1 MRPVTHTLKQSLAV
15 FARRTGD
22 SKSTVTSPPLYCRP
36 FAAVRKSA
44 RLRRATAWLC
54 TFSFASSSLIALPQ
68 FARADPP
75 TRSVS
80 GTITLDSVDAVN
92 TRQPINFEFTPTGG
106 GSAFVRTYT
115 LDDILNG
122 HNFTLGSIPSGVYN
136 IGIKGSK
143 WLRANL
149 TGIDLTSSNY
159 SSLNAFLPG
168 GDANGD
174 NMVDIGDFGL
184 LVNAYGTMAGD
195 PTFDSRADFTCD
207 NVIDIG
213 DFGVL
218 TNNYNGAGNAYE
230 IGLTAIPGSGQISL
244 AWNTVPNATSYTLYR
259 SATPAHGST
268 PYRTGLTG
276 TTFTDTNLPAGTYYY
291 QIVANGVAGLSNETQ
306 TTVTAPAAPPA
317 SPTEPGLPYDW
328 EEMVSGVNT
337 LSGNKLTTQP
347 IVAWTMRGGMQ
358 VDFTLVHNSQGTET
372 GPLGSRWT
380 HSLDL
385 TGKIDAATGNVTLH
399 SGDGS
404 LTTYTLSGGVLTP
417 PTGVYDSLTHN
428 GDGTYTLRTKS
439 QITYQYDANLRCQSI
454 TDTNS
459 NTLIFHYDGAKPAQL
474 NYVEDV
480 NSSPHRFL
488 HLFYD
493 ANGKMTSVQDP
504 LNRQWTL
511 AYDGSGRLASVQ
523 EPMLANDTHPY
534 TTGYQYD
541 GNNTIK
547 DIITRK
553 GTDWKFGTDAA
564 GRQTY
569 QTDPAGNTTTFTY
582 TGIAVNATTT
592 NRATIVTDANG
603 NADVYAY
610 DANGRLILAA
620 DPQGYQTQIAYA
632 TNTNNVS
639 QVTDRRGKVWKYQNY
654 DVNGNCWTTIDPKQA
669 LTAYTYDAQNHLLS
683 VTDANGHTTTLTY
696 TNGNL
701 TGIEDPLHHTQTFTV
716 NSYGLL
722 TDAYDGLQKHT
733 HYGYDGNGN
742 LTQITPPVGHA
753 TNFVCDVLGRV
764 QSVTYPLGNGMTTLY
779 DTWGRVSKQSRL
791 AGTRPNTTG
800 TSLPTE
806 DVTYNYDANDNVT
819 QVTDENGHSVQ
830 ATYDN
835 NDRLLTISQNQNH
848 TYNGITGDV
857 MRYYYDGNG
866 PDGTTLTGQQG
877 LLTAQKDGN
886 GNNTFY
892 AYTLRDELARI
903 SYPDGIARNFA
914 YDPAGNPIGANYK
927 GSSYANGL
935 NTITAAYDECGNLLH
950 LFTPDAGNPQTDYV
964 YDPAYR
970 VTSVTDSSGVIGYT
984 YDEADRVRQI
994 GHRPA
999 AGQPFDTALNYAYYD
1014 NDWRRTLVLG
1024 VLPAIPDSTT
1034 TYTYNANGLL
1044 QTQTLTVPQTTFPY
1058 SVTYEYNDN
1067 DFLFRQTAPN
1077 GLVTTYGYDQ
1087 IDRLTDQSTQGSS
1100 GILFHNTFAYD
1111 PADNVIQQTDI
1122 YGGQTN
1128 TTTYQ
1133 YDWINQ
1139 LTHEQRTGTP
1149 AYDFL
1154 YAYDHHGNR
1163 VSKTIGNGGL
1173 TVPAPQFD
1181 VTNYNYNADQ
1191 LTESIEFP
1199 PTGPPREKHYTYD
1212 DQGNVIKITDEYGN
1226 TIYDATFDSFNRL
1239 KKIDTSRPKIET
1251 IYTGDVNIETIDQHT
1266 VLRDGDSA
1274 LRELLDGIDIVT
1286 MPNIVHVPM
1295 LQDPAHPPLIV
1306 EDVAASTIATTD
1318 SNQNVQSSAVYDAY
1332 GNVRAGGTGQSGYR
1346 GGRGGRTSG
1355 GVIVGNGGRAV
1366 YNPETGRY
1374 MNRDGND
1381 DTAGNEDDSGPQYDN
1396 RYTRSQNTGPH
1407 PGVAGARGF
1416 VRYTG
1421 TILDTVAS
1429 LFEPYNVVQALRGRN
1444 LMGDELSPFER
1455 FLMLIPLGLKA
1466 GKFLKFGCFVAGTPV
1481 AMADGTYK
1489 PIEQVKVGDRVLSR
1503 DAERSGPTVT
1513 EAKQVT
1519 QTSVRNN
1526 IPTLSLTFS
1535 SGETIET
1542 TSEHPFYV
1550 EGAGFVPAG
1559 RLSIGNAIVTRAGPA
1574 VKVVKVERHES
1585 GRTVYNFT
1593 VAGDHTYFVG
1603 KQSGGVW
1610 VHNIA
1615 CREFEVGIYSALK
1628 RRSIGLGLQIHH
1640 IPQAH
1645 LMEEVYEGY
1654 SRSDGLAVALRNATH
1669 TGLPATSR
1677 LRGELSGAEA
1687 RQVRQMI
1694 SQQLRDLKN
1703 AGVPKETLREI
1714 GRRMR
1719 QMYPRL
1725 YRR

>member
-1 MRPVTHTLKQSLAV
+1 MRPVTHALKQSLAV
-15 FARRTGD
+15 LARRTGD
-22 SKSTVTSPPLYCRP
+22 SKSTVTLPPPCCRP
-36 FAAVRKSA
+36 FAAMRKSA
-44 RLRRATAWLC
+44 RLRRAVAWLC
-54 TFSFASSSLIALPQ
+54 TLSFASSSLLVLPQ

-80 GTITLDSVDAVN
+80 GTITLDSVVDSH
-92 TRQPINFEFTPTGG
+92 QPINFEFTPTGG
-106 GSAFVRTYT
+106 GSAFVRTVT
-115 LDDILNG
+115 LGDILNN
-122 HNFTLGSIPSGVYN
+122 HNFTFGSIPPGVYN

-149 TGIDLTSSNY
+149 TGIDLTGSDY
-159 SSLNAFLPG
+159 SGLNAFLPG
-168 GDANGD
+168 GDANND
-174 NMVDIGDFGL
+174 NVVDIADFGL
-184 LVNAYGTMAGD
+184 LVNAYGTMTGD
-195 PTFDSRADFTCD
+195 PNFDSRADFTCD
-207 NVIDIG
+207 SVVDIG

-218 TNNYNGAGNAYE
+218 NNNYNGGGAAYE
-230 IGLTAIPGSGQISL
+230 IALTATSGSGQIALS
-244 AWNTVPNATSYTLYR
+244 WNTVPNATGYTLYR
-259 SATPAHGST
+259 SAMPAHGST

-291 QIVANGVAGLSNETQ
+291 QIVANGIAGLSNETQ

-358 VDFTLVHNSQGTET
+358 VDFTLVHNSQGAEN
-372 GPLGSRWT
+372 GPLGPRWT

-385 TGKIDAATGNVTLH
+385 TGSTDAAGNVTLH
-399 SGDGS
+399 GGDGN
-404 LTTYTLSGGVLTP
+404 LTTHTLNGGVLTP
-417 PTGVYDSLTHN
+417 PTGVYDKLTHN
-428 GDGTYTLRTKS
+428 GDGTYTLLTKS

-459 NTLIFHYDGAKPAQL
+459 NTLTFTYNGALLDHVTDATNRTLQL
-474 NYVEDV
+474 
-480 NSSPHRFL
+480 S
-488 HLFYD
+488 YD
-493 ANGKMTSVQDP
+493 ASGKLTGVTDP
-504 LNRQWTL
+504 LTRSWTL

-523 EPMLANDTHPY
+523 EPMLANDNTVY

-547 DIITRK
+547 DIITRR
-553 GTDWKFGTDAA
+553 GTDWKFGTDTA

-610 DANGRLILAA
+610 DANGRLNLTE

-632 TNTNNVS
+632 PNTNNVI
-639 QVTDRRGKVWKYQNY
+639 QITDRRGKVWKYQNY
-654 DVNGNCWTTIDPKQA
+654 DANGNCWTTIDPKLAQ
-669 LTAYTYDAQNHLLS
+669 TAATYDAQSHLLS

-696 TNGNL
+696 TNSNL
-701 TGIEDPLHHTQTFTV
+701 TRIEDPLHHTQTFTV

-733 HYGYDGNGN
+733 HYGYDAHGN

-753 TNFVCDVLGRV
+753 TNFVCDVLGRM
-764 QSVTYPLGNGMTTLY
+764 QSVTTPLGNGMTTLY
-779 DTWGRVSKQSRL
+779 DTWGRVSKQSRI
-791 AGTRPNTTG
+791 AGTRSNTTG

-806 DVTYNYDANDNVT
+806 DVNYAYDANDNVT

-857 MRYYYDGNG
+857 MQYYYDGNG
-866 PDGTTLTGQQG
+866 PDGVTLTGQLG

-903 SYPDGIARNFA
+903 SYPDTIARNFA

-927 GSSYANGL
+927 GNSYADGL
-935 NTITAAYDECGNLLH
+935 NTITAAYDECGSLLH

-970 VTSVTDSSGVIGYT
+970 VTSVTDSGGVIGYT
-984 YDEADRVRQI
+984 YDNADRVTQI

-1014 NDWRRTLVLG
+1014 NDWRSTLSLG
-1024 VLPAIPDSTT
+1024 VPPAIPDSTT
-1034 TYTYNANGLL
+1034 TYTYTANGLL
-1044 QTQTLTVPQTTFPY
+1044 QTQAMTVPQTTSPY

-1067 DFLFRQTAPN
+1067 DFLFRKTAPN
-1077 GLVTTYGYDQ
+1077 GLITTYGYDQ

-1100 GILFHNTFAYD
+1100 GVLFHNAFAYD
-1111 PADNVIQQTDI
+1111 PADNVIQQKDN

-1163 VSKTIGNGGL
+1163 VSKTVGNGGL
-1173 TVPAPQFD
+1173 TVPAPQLD
-1181 VTNYNYNADQ
+1181 VTNYKYKADQ

-1226 TIYDATFDSFNRL
+1226 TIYDATFDSRNRL

-1251 IYTGDVNIETIDQHT
+1251 IYTGDVNIETVDQHT

-1274 LRELLDGIDIVT
+1274 LKELLDGIQIFEMPDVALVPVVT
-1286 MPNIVHVPM
+1286 
-1295 LQDPAHPPLIV
+1295 DPAHPPLIV
-1306 EDVAASTIATTD
+1306 EDVAASTIAVTD
-1318 SNQNVQSSAVYDAY
+1318 SNQNVQSSAVYDAH
-1332 GNVRAGGTGQSGYR
+1332 GNVRAGGTGQSGFR
-1346 GGRGGRTSG
+1346 GGRGGRTTG
-1355 GVIVGNGGRAV
+1355 GVVVGNGGRSV
-1366 YNPETGRY
+1366 YNPETGSY
-1374 MNRDGND
+1374 MNRDGSE
-1381 DTAGNEDDSGPQYDN
+1381 AEDDGSPQFDN
-1396 RYTRSQNTGPH
+1396 ASTHWQNSGPH
-1407 PGVAGARGF
+1407 PGVAGVRGF

-1421 TILDTVAS
+1421 TILDTLAS
-1429 LFEPYNVVQALRGRN
+1429 LFEPYNVMQALRGRN

-1455 FLMLIPLGLKA
+1455 FLMLVPLGLRAAKL
-1466 GKFLKFGCFVAGTPV
+1466 LKFGCFVAGTPV

-1503 DAERSGPTVT
+1503 DAERSGPTIT

-1526 IPTLSLTFS
+1526 IPTLALTFS

-1542 TSEHPFYV
+1542 TSEHPFYL
-1550 EGAGFVPAG
+1550 EGQGFVPAG

-1585 GRTVYNFT
+1585 GSTVLQL
-1593 VAGDHTYFVG
+1593 HR
-1603 KQSGGVW
+1603 SRRP
-1610 VHNIA
+1610 HLL
-1615 CREFEVGIYSALK
+1615 CRQAV
-1628 RRSIGLGLQIHH
+1628 RRRLG
-1640 IPQAH
+1640 A
-1645 LMEEVYEGY
+1645 
-1654 SRSDGLAVALRNATH
+1654 
-1669 TGLPATSR
+1669 
-1677 LRGELSGAEA
+1677 
-1687 RQVRQMI
+1687 
-1694 SQQLRDLKN
+1694 
-1703 AGVPKETLREI
+1703 
-1714 GRRMR
+1714 
-1719 QMYPRL
+1719 
-1725 YRR
+1725 